1 MKPDEKVNSCRCD
14 CLVWWVGSS
23 MWVESVDWFVT
34 RLLVILFHWLV
45 VEYLICRDSVCADRP
60 DM

>member
-1 MKPDEKVNSCRCD
+1 
-14 CLVWWVGSS
+14 